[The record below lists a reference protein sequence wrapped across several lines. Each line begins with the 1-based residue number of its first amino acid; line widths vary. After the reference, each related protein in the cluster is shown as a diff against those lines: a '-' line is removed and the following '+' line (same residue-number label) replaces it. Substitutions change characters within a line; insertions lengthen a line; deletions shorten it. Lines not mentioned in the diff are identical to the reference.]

1 MKILAL
7 NQKFAMQIMNDRSW
21 FMQLKLLTI
30 TLLLFW
36 PNAGCGAGEIP
47 PEHQSFFA
55 LASTQQHKV
64 LSKQPLEKQIDIY
77 VLAVTKFRPADY
89 GLGFSDDIAT
99 HGKVAIPVL
108 TARLRTDPNEA
119 SRWALIHVFRDMV
132 KFHYDFRNEKDMVEV
147 LKEVV
152 SSMKGAFYREES
164 ERLLKEILSEPK
176 KEGARVP

>member
-1 MKILAL
+1 MKILAQ
-7 NQKFAMQIMNDRSW
+7 NQKFAMQTMNNCSW
-21 FMQLKLLTI
+21 FMQRKLLTI
-30 TLLLFW
+30 LSLLFW
-36 PNAGCGAGEIP
+36 PTIGCGAGEIP

-55 LASTQQHKV
+55 LPSTQQHKA
-64 LSKQPLEKQIDIY
+64 LSKQTLENQIDIY

-89 GLGFSDDIAT
+89 GLGFSDHIAA
-99 HGKVAIPVL
+99 HGKVAIPML

-119 SRWALIHVFRDMV
+119 NRWALIHVFRDMV
-132 KFHYDFRNEKDMVEV
+132 KFHYDFRDEKDTVQV

-152 SSMKGAFYREES
+152 SSMKGPFYREES